1 MRLMNTGSPYQVN
14 DMSFL
19 KRELEFGKR
28 GKFTLSDGHLPSQ
41 DNVVRKMFPS
51 NGAFSE
57 LA

>member
-1 MRLMNTGSPYQVN
+1 MNTGSLYQVN
-14 DMSFL
+14 DMSFI

-28 GKFTLSDGHLPSQ
+28 QKFTLIMGHLPSQ